1 MRTAAQL
8 LFENGE
14 KVTIKI
20 DQDQYIS
27 LFRKFTKG
35 KGEPRPIRFEE
46 TGENKEVC
54 GRCGSE
60 PSEEIILYLR
70 QFPSFSYESILHFI
84 ATIQLVL
91 AHEISHSI
99 LFSNSIFPIRSLL
112 HNACQKLLEWH
123 YKASA
128 YFIPRAPRSIL
139 WVATLSLW
147 VAKQIRRVREAI
159 TEALTQKLLKS
170 YPEEFV
176 KIVTIENQNL

>member
-8 LFENGE
+8 LLGNGE

-20 DQDQYIS
+20 DQDQYRS
-27 LFRKFTKG
+27 FFRKIMKG
-35 KGEPRPIRFEE
+35 KGEPRPIKFEE

-70 QFPSFSYESILHFI
+70 QLPSFSHESIFHFI

-99 LFSNSIFPIRSLL
+99 LFSSSIFPIRSLL
-112 HNACQKLLEWH
+112 HNVCQRLLEWN

-128 YFIPRAPRSIL
+128 YFIPQAPKSIL
-139 WVATLSLW
+139 WIAALSLW
-147 VAKQIRRVREAI
+147 VAKQIRRVREAV

-170 YPEEFV
+170 YPKEFAQLV
-176 KIVTIENQNL
+176 VIENR